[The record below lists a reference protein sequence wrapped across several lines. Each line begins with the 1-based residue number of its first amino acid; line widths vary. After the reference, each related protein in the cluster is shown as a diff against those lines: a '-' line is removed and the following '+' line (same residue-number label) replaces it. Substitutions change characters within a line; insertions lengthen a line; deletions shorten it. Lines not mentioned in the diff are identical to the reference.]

1 MAIELVDLHSPEVQ
15 KFYSE
20 KFYFSYSGLNK
31 LLFSPRVFYKHYIL
45 EQKEERT
52 DTHLIE
58 GSLLHCLLLEP
69 NMFEEKFIILPG
81 KIPTDSNKNLIDG
94 IFNNNYLQ
102 QEDDSLELSDFS
114 DQILEALAAVNL
126 YQSLKTDE
134 QRLEKILIENNK
146 EYFEFLKKRQ
156 GKSVIDDATLSKV
169 KDSVEYIKANK
180 VCTELLQLTK
190 PEISQS
196 ELPLQISLD
205 AFPFGLKGI
214 IDNIVIDKESKT
226 IFINDIK
233 TTGKSLQHFPET
245 IDYYR
250 YDLQAA
256 IYYLLALNTLIPKN
270 DKNWK
275 IAFTFIVID
284 KFNQVYPFQVKQ
296 STINQWITGLWQELN
311 KAKYH
316 YEEKEY
322 GLPYDLAKYN
332 IML

>member
-69 NMFEEKFIILPG
+69 DMFEEKFIILPG

-114 DQILEALAAVNL
+114 DQILEALVAVNL

-156 GKSVIDDATLSKV
+156 GKSVIDDVTLSKV

-180 VCTELLQLTK
+180 VCAGLLQLSK
-190 PEISQS
+190 PEISNS
-196 ELPLQISLD
+196 ELPLQINLD

-226 IFINDIK
+226 VFINDIK

-256 IYYLLALNTLIPKN
+256 IYYLLALNSLIPEN
-270 DKNWK
+270 NKNWK
-275 IAFTFIVID
+275 ITFTFIVID

-296 STINQWITGLWQELN
+296 STMNQWIAGLWQELN

>member
-114 DQILEALAAVNL
+114 DQILEALVSVNL

-156 GKSVIDDATLSKV
+156 GKSVIDDTTLSKV
-169 KDSVEYIKANK
+169 KDSIEYIKANK
-180 VCTELLQLTK
+180 VCTELLQLSK

>member
-45 EQKEERT
+45 DQKEERT

-58 GSLLHCLLLEP
+58 GSLLHCLLLEQDK
-69 NMFEEKFIILPG
+69 FDEKFILLPG
-81 KIPTDSNKNLIDG
+81 KIPTDSNKAIIDG
-94 IFNNNYLQ
+94 VFYNHYLQ
-102 QEDDSLELSDFS
+102 QEDDNLELSDFP
-114 DQILEALAAVNL
+114 DQVLEALVSVNL

-134 QRLEKILIENNK
+134 QRLEKIMIENNK
-146 EYFEFLKKRQ
+146 EYFEFLKKKE
-156 GKSVIDDATLSKV
+156 GKAVIDDSTLTKV
-169 KDSVEYIKANK
+169 KESVEYIKANK
-180 VCTELLQLTK
+180 LCTELLQLNK
-190 PEISQS
+190 PEISSS
-196 ELPLQISLD
+196 ELPLKIELD
-205 AFPFGLKGI
+205 SFPFGLKGI
-214 IDNIVIDKESKT
+214 VDNVVIDKESKT

-233 TTGKSLQHFPET
+233 TTGKSIQHFPES

-256 IYYLLALNTLIPKN
+256 IYYLLVRNCLLLQE
-270 DKNWK
+270 DEGWK

-284 KFNQVYPFQVKQ
+284 KFNQVYPFQVKT
-296 STINQWITGLWQELN
+296 STMNDWIAGLWQELN

-316 YEEKEY
+316 YEQKEY

-332 IML
+332 VML

>member
-45 EQKEERT
+45 DQKEERT

-69 NMFEEKFIILPG
+69 DKFDEKFILLPG
-81 KIPTDSNKNLIDG
+81 KIPTDSNKAIIDG
-94 IFNNNYLQ
+94 VFYNHYLQ
-102 QEDDSLELSDFS
+102 QEDNTLELSDFP
-114 DQILEALAAVNL
+114 DQVLEALVSVNL

-134 QRLEKILIENNK
+134 QRLEKIMIENNK
-146 EYFEFLKKRQ
+146 EYFDFLKKRE
-156 GKSVIDDATLSKV
+156 GKAVIDDSTLTKV
-169 KDSVEYIKANK
+169 KESVEYIKANK
-180 VCTELLQLTK
+180 LCTELLQLNK
-190 PEISQS
+190 PEISSS
-196 ELPLQISLD
+196 ELLLKIELD
-205 AFPFGLKGI
+205 SFPFGLKGI
-214 IDNIVIDKESKT
+214 VDNVVIDKESKT

-233 TTGKSLQHFPET
+233 TTGKSLQHFPES

-256 IYYLLALNTLIPKN
+256 IYYLLVRNSLSPRDNK
-270 DKNWK
+270 DWK

-284 KFNQVYPFQVKQ
+284 KFNQVYPFQVKT
-296 STINQWITGLWQELN
+296 STMNEWIEGLWKELN

-316 YEEKEY
+316 YEQKEY
-322 GLPYDLAKYN
+322 GLPYDLAKYTL
-332 IML
+332 ML